1 MRYPIIYLFHPPA
14 TIQATLLCLFGVRL
28 IDGPL
33 ILVSGGRRKEAIS
46 LNCGRRA
53 ALPAALKRRLG
64 GGLMNSDALIYQIF
78 STFNYHVKVLL
89 IADLGATLLT
99 AYRRRRR
106 CCSTSPLQPPGLL
119 RDFGLPPGFMDDF
132 NDLLMRF

>member
-1 MRYPIIYLFHPPA
+1 M
-14 TIQATLLCLFGVRL
+14 LLCLFAVRL
-28 IDGPL
+28 IDGRL

-53 ALPAALKRRLG
+53 ALKRRLG
-64 GGLMNSDALIYQIF
+64 DGLMNSDALIYQIF

-99 AYRRRRR
+99 AYRRR
-106 CCSTSPLQPPGLL
+106 CCSTSPLQPPQSA
-119 RDFGLPPGFMDDF
+119 P
-132 NDLLMRF
+132 

>member
-1 MRYPIIYLFHPPA
+1 MRYSIIYLFHPHA
-14 TIQATLLCLFGVRL
+14 AIQVTLLCLFAVRL
-28 IDGPL
+28 IDSGL
-33 ILVSGGRRKEAIS
+33 ILVSGGRHKEAIS

-99 AYRRRRR
+99 AYHRRR
-106 CCSTSPLQPPGLL
+106 CCSNPPAPSSLL
-119 RDFGLPPGFMDDF
+119 RDFGLPPGFMADF